1 VPARWPVSAEMKP
14 AEVDNEGAFPFSSPI
29 QMKTLLE
36 AGVHFGHQTRRWNP
50 KMKPFIFTE
59 RNGIHII
66 DLQQTV
72 RKLEDAM
79 SYVRELSS
87 NGGTLLFVGTK
98 KQAQETIEE
107 EARRCGMPYVNRRWL
122 GGTLTN
128 FQTILTR
135 IQRLEELEQRRDMGD
150 FERLPKKEAS
160 RLNDELD
167 RLSRLLGGMRGRYRL
182 PDAVFV
188 VDPHREEI
196 AVAEAQRT
204 EIPIVAM
211 VDTNCNPDVIDHP
224 IPANDDAIRAIRLLT
239 GKIADA
245 VIEGRQELESAEGDL
260 EAAGV
265 AAEPDEEEAEKLAA
279 VGLEFVPSEWTEDGR
294 EPVLPAGAEVAETPR
309 PSSATG
315 ETEPADGAVEA
326 RSEEPAGAEHRSTA
340 GAE

>member
-1 VPARWPVSAEMKP
+1 
-14 AEVDNEGAFPFSSPI
+14 
-29 QMKTLLE
+29 
-36 AGVHFGHQTRRWNP
+36 
-50 KMKPFIFTE
+50 
-59 RNGIHII
+59 
-66 DLQQTV
+66 
-72 RKLEDAM
+72 
-79 SYVRELSS
+79 
-87 NGGTLLFVGTK
+87 
-98 KQAQETIEE
+98 
-107 EARRCGMPYVNRRWL
+107 MPYVNRRWL

-294 EPVLPAGAEVAETPR
+294 EPVLPAGAEVAEAPR
-309 PSSATG
+309 PSSATA
-315 ETEPADGAVEA
+315 ETEPADDAVEA
-326 RSEEPAGAEHRSTA
+326 RSEEPAAAEHRSTA